1 MKNIIKICGA
11 LLVVLIMGCE
21 KEDNQDVTPANA
33 KLISPLKNQ
42 SCELGIKGVNN
53 TSRLMFQWERAKNAQ
68 SYDLIVK
75 NLATG
80 QNYIT
85 YTDIYDNFKE
95 LILINDI
102 PYSWKVVSRNIG
114 STTVGTSEEWKF
126 FFVGE
131 PRKNY
136 APFPANILGPKQA
149 TQVAANAGKVTL
161 SWQGSDPDADTLIY
175 TIFIDTIDGLQ
186 AAKESL
192 KNISTSSVQ
201 VDIVSGTTYFW
212 RVQISDGFGSSFSPI
227 YSFRV
232 N

>member
-1 MKNIIKICGA
+1 MKKIIKICSA
-11 LLVVLIMGCE
+11 FLIVFILGCE
-21 KEDNQDVTPANA
+21 NDENKDVTPANA
-33 KLISPLKNQ
+33 VLISPLKNQ

-53 TSRLMFQWERAKNAQ
+53 TSRLLFQWERAKNAQ

-75 NLATG
+75 NLNTG

-95 LILINDI
+95 LILVNDI

-114 STTVGTSEEWKF
+114 TETVGTSEEWKF

-136 APFPANILGPKQA
+136 SPFPATILSPKQSANVTA
-149 TQVAANAGKVTL
+149 TSGKVNL
-161 SWQGSDPDADTLIY
+161 SWQGSDPDGNALKY
-175 TIFIDTIDGLQ
+175 TIFIDAIDGLQ
-186 AAKESL
+186 PAIQSL
-192 KNISTSSVQ
+192 KNISATSVQ
-201 VDIVSGTTYFW
+201 VDVVSGKTYFW
-212 RVQISDGFGSSFSPI
+212 RVQTNDGLSSSFSPV
-227 YSFRV
+227 YSFKT

>member
-1 MKNIIKICGA
+1 MKNIVKICGA
-11 LLVVLIMGCE
+11 LLLMLTMGCDN
-21 KEDNQDVTPANA
+21 KDNQDVTPANA
-33 KLISPLKNQ
+33 VLISPLKNQ

-75 NLATG
+75 NLTTG
-80 QNYIT
+80 KNYIT

-95 LILINDI
+95 LILINDV
-102 PYSWKVVSRNIG
+102 PYSWKVVSKNIG
-114 STTVGTSEEWKF
+114 SENVGTSEEWKF

-136 APFPANILGPKQA
+136 APFPANILSPKQSAQVTA
-149 TQVAANAGKVTL
+149 TNSKINL
-161 SWQGSDPDADTLIY
+161 SWQGTDPDSNSLKY
-175 TIFIDTIDGLQ
+175 TVFIDVIDGFQ
-186 AAKESL
+186 PATEPL
-192 KNISTSSVQ
+192 KNISSTAVQ
-201 VDIVSGTTYFW
+201 VDVVSGKTYFW
-212 RVQISDGFGSSFSPI
+212 RIQTFDGLSSSFSPV

>member
-1 MKNIIKICGA
+1 MKNIIKICTAFLVLFA
-11 LLVVLIMGCE
+11 LGCNNE
-21 KEDNQDVTPANA
+21 EDQDVTPANA
-33 KLISPLKNQ
+33 ILISPLKNQ

-53 TSRLMFQWERAKNAQ
+53 TSRLLFQWERAKNAQ

-95 LILINDI
+95 LILINDV
-102 PYSWKVVSRNIG
+102 PYSWKIISRNIG
-114 STTVGTSEEWKF
+114 TEVVGTSEEWKF

-136 APFPANILGPKQA
+136 SPFPATILSPKQSA
-149 TQVAANAGKVTL
+149 KVNAVSGKVNL
-161 SWQGSDPDADTLIY
+161 SWQGSDPDGNALKY
-175 TIFIDTIDGLQ
+175 TIFFDAVDGLQ
-186 AAKESL
+186 PAVQSL
-192 KNISTSSVQ
+192 KNINSTSVQ
-201 VDIVSGTTYFW
+201 VDVVSGKTYFW
-212 RVQISDGFGSSFSPI
+212 RVQTFDGLSSSISPVYNFK
-227 YSFRV
+227 V